1 MTILKSTQEILDN
14 PWNELLENEIT
25 LQQTPPLYS
34 NPLSFNEIEV
44 WEQIYFKSG
53 NIGIYG
59 AWRPYA
65 EFYIITYNLFIKT
78 PAGIEI
84 YQGKDAGSRVWKKAK
99 ELGISLPVTSIWNN
113 TGTIDTYLENLK
125 I

>member
-1 MTILKSTQEILDN
+1 MTILKSTREILDN
-14 PWNELLENEIT
+14 PWNELLENEVA
-25 LQQTPPLYS
+25 LQQTPPPYS
-34 NPLSFNEIEV
+34 EPLSFNEIEV
-44 WEQIYFKSG
+44 WEQIYFKGG
-53 NIGIYG
+53 NVGIYG

-65 EFYIITYNLFIKT
+65 EFYIITYNLFINT

-113 TGTIDTYLENLK
+113 TGTIDTYLENL